1 MGTTFFL
8 LSNPQKLAPLIVT
21 FASTNIPAT
30 FIPNQREREK
40 KKKDVCN
47 IYILSLYR
55 YLCMYA

>member
-47 IYILSLYR
+47 IYIYIESI
-55 YLCMYA
+55 